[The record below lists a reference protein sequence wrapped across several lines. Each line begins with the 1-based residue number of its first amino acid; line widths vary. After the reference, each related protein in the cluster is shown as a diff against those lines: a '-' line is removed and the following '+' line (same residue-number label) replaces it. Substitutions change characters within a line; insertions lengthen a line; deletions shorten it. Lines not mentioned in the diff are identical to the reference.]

1 MNKERKKVAK
11 KVRSLEEMMAEAKD
25 LVEEIHQDLVVLEVL
40 EILVGMLE
48 EITRRDQLTMGRA
61 RKHRMDGVDDRP
73 TSSME
78 IGRKPKTS

>member
-1 MNKERKKVAK
+1 MV
-11 KVRSLEEMMAEAKD
+11 EAKD
-25 LVEEIHQDLVVLEVL
+25 LAQEIRQDLVVLVVL
-40 EILVGMLE
+40 EILVDMPE
-48 EITRRDQLTMGRA
+48 EITRRDRLTMGQA